1 VTSGALPP
9 GLSLSGSG
17 VISGKPTTKGTFS
30 FTVKV
35 TDTSNPVQT
44 AKKALSLVVS

>member
-1 VTSGALPP
+1 
-9 GLSLSGSG
+9 